1 MFFWQNE
8 VPRTQ
13 TLPKRM
19 NPALD
24 FQASTTVQ
32 YGFAK
37 IETSGY
43 SKAQSKAEVSPW
55 VSSALNSGGSLQLDV
70 SGIAPPVAPAVTQQP
85 VVTVLR
91 VGTVADQLNS

>member
-1 MFFWQNE
+1 MFFSQNQ

-19 NPALD
+19 DPALD

-37 IETSGY
+37 IETSGC
-43 SKAQSKAEVSPW
+43 SKVQSKAEVSP
-55 VSSALNSGGSLQLDV
+55 
-70 SGIAPPVAPAVTQQP
+70 
-85 VVTVLR
+85 
-91 VGTVADQLNS
+91 